1 MGERDIHARRAAM
14 YGAINRGIGARVET
28 RQMETRPG
36 YVNEETESWCVR
48 AVGCTA
54 GGLDDAVG
62 LRLTRSSRGIDL
74 RSEPYVRDIK
84 GCLDSFSRGPPASF
98 SSVPPKAIRYRLR
111 SVSAK
116 CVVT

>member
-1 MGERDIHARRAAM
+1 MHAGLLCMAQLIEGSVRAW
-14 YGAINRGIGARVET
+14 
-28 RQMETRPG
+28 RPG
-36 YVNEETESWCVR
+36 KWKHGRYVNEETESWCVR

-98 SSVPPKAIRYRLR
+98 YSVPPKAIR
-111 SVSAK
+111 A
-116 CVVT
+116 